1 MHHQQHSSLL
11 SLLLLL
17 PFLHRSSIALAQ
29 APAPSPSPTGPTN
42 VVKILKKAGEFKTF
56 VRLLKTTQ
64 LDSNLNSQLG
74 DTNNGL
80 TIFAPSDA
88 AFTKLKT
95 PGRSLNRREKMQLVQ
110 FHIVPTF
117 ISRKQFETVSNP
129 LKTHAGSGDRFLLN
143 VTVSGDSVNVK
154 TGVINTTVSGT
165 VYTDTHLA
173 IYRVDDVLLPAAIF
187 GPKEK
192 SPAAAA
198 PAAAKKVKADDES
211 DDEGDDGDGDG
222 VSKNVSRGVIVGF
235 GSLSLGICIVLA
247 HIALFL

>member
-1 MHHQQHSSLL
+1 S
-11 SLLLLL
+11 
-17 PFLHRSSIALAQ
+17 
-29 APAPSPSPTGPTN
+29 
-42 VVKILKKAGEFKTF
+42 
-56 VRLLKTTQ
+56 TQ

-80 TIFAPSDA
+80 AIFGPSDA

-95 PGRSLNRREKMQLVQ
+95 PGRSLNRQEKMQLVQ

-129 LKTHAGSGDRFLLN
+129 LKT
-143 VTVSGDSVNVK
+143 VTASGDSVNVT
-154 TGVINTTVSGT
+154 TGVINTMVSGT

-211 DDEGDDGDGDG
+211 DDEGEDGDGDG

-235 GSLSLGICIVLA
+235 GSLSLGICIILA
-247 HIALFL
+247 QIALFL